1 MFPLFHCRF
10 ASNIVNAT
18 KVSSRLANVEYPSE
32 IANRSER
39 WSKSQRA
46 ERNYYMAPRP
56 EFIKVVYHGQPH
68 PGTELEMAKGLS
80 TPFDCAKH
88 MTQMLCDRSVI
99 AIVDGCPHD
108 MHRPLRR
115 DAKLDFMQFKDINM
129 DPTEANFAF
138 WRSCQLVMAAA
149 VESAFEE
156 NFQMRLL
163 AFHQTHFE
171 SGSFVADFRMELET
185 REEFDKMVSWI
196 PSEYD
201 LRAISVVGQTISAKA
216 LPFECLD
223 LDRKGC
229 LEVMQDGYRMM
240 CLDDESSQKNCTL
253 YRIGNYV
260 QVYPHGPMISSTSQI
275 GRFSVSSFRL
285 LGGLS
290 SSEANGSNLQLVYR
304 AQGIAIPAVFL
315 THFTT
320 YDLLLRRARQQNM
333 SISETPNYVRPL

>member
-1 MFPLFHCRF
+1 MFLLFRRRF

-18 KVSSRLANVEYPSE
+18 KVSSRLANVEYPCE
-32 IANRSER
+32 IVSRSER
-39 WSKSQRA
+39 WIKSQNT

-56 EFIKVVYHGQPH
+56 ELIKVVYNGQPH
-68 PGTELEMAKGLS
+68 PGTELEMSKGLS

-108 MHRPLRR
+108 MHRPLTR
-115 DAKLDFMQFKDINM
+115 DAKLDFVHFKDINV
-129 DPTEANFAF
+129 DPTEANLAF
-138 WRSCQLVMAAA
+138 WRSCQLVLAAA
-149 VESAFEE
+149 VESAFKEH
-156 NFQMRLL
+156 FPMRLL
-163 AFHQTHFE
+163 AFHHTPLE

-185 REEFDKMVSWI
+185 TEEFDKMVSWS
-196 PSEYD
+196 PSEHD
-201 LRAISVVGQTISAKA
+201 LRAISVVGQAISAKA

-229 LEVMQDGYRMM
+229 MEVMQDDYRML
-240 CLDDESSQKNCTL
+240 CFDDESSQKKCTL
-253 YRIGNYV
+253 FRVGNYV
-260 QVYPHGPMISSTSQI
+260 QIYPHGPMISFTSQI

-290 SSEANGSNLQLVYR
+290 SSKPNGSNLQLVYR
-304 AQGIAIPAVFL
+304 AQGIAVPAAFL

-320 YDLLLRRARQQNM
+320 YDVLLRQARRQNS
-333 SISETPNYVRPL
+333 SISETPDYVRPL